1 MKDLSGLPPN
11 PTDVLVAFDDY
22 VRARPQFFPKPAT
35 PKYFLRFHRAVLLSM
50 GGLVKT
56 ASGDLVC
63 PVALDNYILALGRS
77 GLSYRN
83 APDHVHGAMVVGE
96 GSCDE

>member
-50 GGLVKT
+50 GGL
-56 ASGDLVC
+56 
-63 PVALDNYILALGRS
+63 
-77 GLSYRN
+77 
-83 APDHVHGAMVVGE
+83 
-96 GSCDE
+96 